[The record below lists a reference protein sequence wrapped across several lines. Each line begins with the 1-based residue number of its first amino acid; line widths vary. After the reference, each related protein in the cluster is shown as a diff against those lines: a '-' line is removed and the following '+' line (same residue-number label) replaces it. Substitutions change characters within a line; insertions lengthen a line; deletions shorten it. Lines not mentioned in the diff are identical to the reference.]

1 MSIGAHLMSLI
12 QEFFE
17 RIFRGGGRHDVAYSN
32 GFSHFWGHSNKSRT
46 GCPTYFGRVTLLL
59 RGHISNSMQQP
70 ASGHDGAESAVT
82 LREIRRKVDD
92 FLKIKKYRF

>member
-1 MSIGAHLMSLI
+1 
-12 QEFFE
+12 
-17 RIFRGGGRHDVAYSN
+17 
-32 GFSHFWGHSNKSRT
+32 
-46 GCPTYFGRVTLLL
+46 
-59 RGHISNSMQQP
+59 MQQP